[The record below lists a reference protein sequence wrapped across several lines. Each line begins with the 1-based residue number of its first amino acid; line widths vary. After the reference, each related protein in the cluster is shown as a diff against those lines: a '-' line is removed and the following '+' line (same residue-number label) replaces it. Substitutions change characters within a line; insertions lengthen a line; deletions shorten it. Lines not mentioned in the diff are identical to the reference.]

1 MRLTPLLALLAVLLP
16 AGPAAADITARYR
29 TRAGETMIVEAND
42 RGDSRIS
49 RTSSAVL
56 TTGGVSYVV
65 TSDRS
70 GAFAVRQDELL
81 AEVGRQ
87 ARERFPRRRNPLLL
101 RAGIYRAVATGTE
114 TAGGRA
120 GVRWELRQRD
130 GGVLGEDSEFVI
142 SRERDLAP
150 LGRALARQ
158 FSIARYTMMTSDD
171 PVGRL
176 GAVPVSLHWHIR
188 AGTVIRAGTLFS
200 LADVRAGPVP
210 ASAFALPATILPA
223 DRFLARA
230 TWIRPRAVD

>member
-1 MRLTPLLALLAVLLP
+1 MRLTPLLALLAALLP

-29 TRAGETMIVEAND
+29 TGAGETMIVEAND

-49 RTSSAVL
+49 RGSSAVL
-56 TTGGVSYVV
+56 TRDGVSYVV
-65 TSDRS
+65 ASDRS
-70 GAFAVRQDELL
+70 GDFAVRQDELL
-81 AEVGRQ
+81 AEAGRR
-87 ARERFPRRRNPLLL
+87 ARERFPRRSPRLL

-114 TAGGRA
+114 TVGGRA
-120 GVRWELRQRD
+120 GIRWELRQRD
-130 GGVLGEDSEFVI
+130 GAALGEGSDFVI

-150 LGRALARQ
+150 IGRALARQ
-158 FSIARYTMMTSDD
+158 FSIARYTIMTSDD

-176 GAVPVSLHWHIR
+176 GVVPVSLHWHIR
-188 AGTVIRAGTLFS
+188 AGTVIRAERLFS

-230 TWIRPRAVD
+230 TWIRLRVVD